1 MTVKIG
7 GSSRPCTKR
16 QNAISGTLPMKVM
29 ISVGTATA
37 NIAALIRRFLP
48 MTSASAPVN
57 GAEIAMAAVPA
68 VISELISPAP
78 T

>member
-1 MTVKIG
+1 
-7 GSSRPCTKR
+7 
-16 QNAISGTLPMKVM
+16 M
-29 ISVGTATA
+29 ISVGTTTA

-78 T
+78 TWNSRASSGSSACGE